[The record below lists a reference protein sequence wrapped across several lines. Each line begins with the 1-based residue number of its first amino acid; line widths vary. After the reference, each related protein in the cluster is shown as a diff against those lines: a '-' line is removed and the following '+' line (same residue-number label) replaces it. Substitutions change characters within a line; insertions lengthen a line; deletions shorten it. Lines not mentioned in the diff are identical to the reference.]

1 MTDAIEITN
10 IWSQHGGLVGLIIL
24 ALFLTV
30 WGILWKLIIR
40 LMDAHQGEI
49 GRMMLAQSGE
59 RELWRADIIKI
70 NDQQLEIVRET
81 NVLLRQLSGP
91 GKPMSDEELS
101 RRLKL
106 MLKNENRDIGCMLI
120 VCAAMIAI
128 LAAVFFML

>member
-1 MTDAIEITN
+1 MTEAIEITN
-10 IWSQHGGLVGLIIL
+10 LWSQHGGLVGLVIL

-49 GRMMLAQSGE
+49 ERMMLAQSAE

-81 NVLLRQLSGP
+81 NVLLRQLSVSLAQVSERVRTR
-91 GKPMSDEELS
+91 KTDE
-101 RRLKL
+101 
-106 MLKNENRDIGCMLI
+106 
-120 VCAAMIAI
+120 
-128 LAAVFFML
+128 